1 MTSGHARRAP
11 RQSIATWV
19 CTLAVGVGLVACHRI
34 HCKLENKTMAT
45 NDATTIPSIPD
56 ASATEPFIL
65 EYSIEAEGA
74 VGTDLSRIKTT
85 LLVRGDSRQAILEK
99 HRSQSDQAG
108 EAIGTFQAEVSEQA
122 LANLRAKAHATIVPA
137 LPPRD
142 GMGPGSSIITLK
154 LQEGATKTTRTFST
168 GDMAILSVVEGL
180 LEELDGL
187 SGQLARHPRQAVQA
201 TVAYQRHPSRFVL
214 TLTNIGREPICFADP
229 RFLPEDADRW
239 AGAQVAEFP
248 EPKPGF
254 TAPPLQWQRVPLAK
268 PASPPPAL
276 EVALKPGATFT
287 AETVPWTPGM
297 PKRRFLAQGVWS
309 DYTGSGTCQ
318 DMYRVRGATFSEALK
333 LMPADL
339 D

>member
-45 NDATTIPSIPD
+45 NDATTIPSIPG
-56 ASATEPFIL
+56 ASAAEPFSL

-85 LLVRGDSRQAILEK
+85 LLVRGSIRQAALEK

-108 EAIGTFQAEVSEQA
+108 EAIGTFQAEVSEQE

-154 LQEGATKTTRTFST
+154 LQEGAT
-168 GDMAILSVVEGL
+168 
-180 LEELDGL
+180 
-187 SGQLARHPRQAVQA
+187 
-201 TVAYQRHPSRFVL
+201 
-214 TLTNIGREPICFADP
+214 
-229 RFLPEDADRW
+229 
-239 AGAQVAEFP
+239 
-248 EPKPGF
+248 
-254 TAPPLQWQRVPLAK
+254 
-268 PASPPPAL
+268 L
-276 EVALKPGATFT
+276 EVVLKPGATFT
-287 AETVPWTPGM
+287 AETVSWTPGM
-297 PKRRFLAQGVWS
+297 PKRRFLAQGGWS